1 MIRFLVRSSFLFFLS
16 FSPLYSA
23 QRIHLSCFRKNPRF
37 ADKIHIHGVKDA
49 EKINVHLYCGSQ
61 PDAKG
66 LRALQQLGVTT
77 IVDLRGEFRR
87 GSANEKKKLNRSA

>member
-1 MIRFLVRSSFLFFLS
+1 
-16 FSPLYSA
+16 
-23 QRIHLSCFRKNPRF
+23 
-37 ADKIHIHGVKDA
+37 VKDA